1 MGEVERI
8 QVEARWNR
16 VWRPW
21 ELQGG
26 RWLVVVAGDGSGA
39 RDGRS
44 RGADGGRGRSVAA
57 PWGGDDVEEGRL
69 QGQRWWKMRATT
81 MSGLRRRQGR
91 SRAREEVEAGG
102 HGVWDEA
109 GDARRTWVDGA
120 VRSTRWCR
128 AAPLAE
134 GREAAAVRRRGAVEE
149 GSGTSLQGGWDGARH
164 RGDGLMHGGW
174 RQVGRAAE

>member
-57 PWGGDDVEEGRL
+57 PWGGDNVEEGRL

-91 SRAREEVEAGG
+91 SRAREEVGARRSRTEATGPAGAKAGG
-102 HGVWDEA
+102 HGDAGSGEA
-109 GDARRTWVDGA
+109 M
-120 VRSTRWCR
+120 
-128 AAPLAE
+128 
-134 GREAAAVRRRGAVEE
+134 
-149 GSGTSLQGGWDGARH
+149 GSGTRERGGSRGEMGIEGERCERRGGRWDR
-164 RGDGLMHGGW
+164 
-174 RQVGRAAE
+174 